1 MRYSV
6 PVRSMAVIQQ
16 GGCVAESVG
25 APLTPRT
32 GPERRLLKIALV
44 SPYDYGAAGGVNEH
58 IDNLA
63 AHLRIKGHTVKI
75 IAPIANARE
84 RDLSPDFIPMGRP
97 VPIPSGGAV
106 ARVSVSVW
114 LEPRVKETLDREQF
128 DIIHLHEPMAP
139 ALPLTVLHA
148 SNSVNI
154 GTFHSYKGT
163 RFYRLWRYVSRHWF
177 KKLDGRIA
185 VSSPARD
192 FVSKFYPGDY
202 EIIPNGV
209 DVDRFATP
217 LPPIEQYQDGK
228 INILFL
234 GRMERRKGLK
244 YLLMAYARLKWRFP
258 EIRLIVVGA
267 GNPGEEILTLISE
280 RNLAD
285 VELVG
290 AVPYADLPRYYQT
303 ADIFCAPNT
312 GHESFGI
319 VLVEAMATSKPIVA
333 TRIDGFSRVI
343 TNGIEGYLVPP
354 KNDAEL
360 AFGLERLIKD
370 ADLRREMGARGRVTV
385 EQYRWDVI
393 ADRVLAH
400 YESVMWRKRRREEQ
414 SV

>member
-1 MRYSV
+1 V
-6 PVRSMAVIQQ
+6 T
-16 GGCVAESVG
+16 ESVG
-25 APLTPRT
+25 APMTPQT
-32 GPERRLLKIALV
+32 ESDRRSLKIALV
-44 SPYDYGAAGGVNEH
+44 SPYDYGAPGGVNDH

-63 AHLRIKGHTVKI
+63 AQLRLKGHTVKI

-84 RDLSPDFIPMGRP
+84 RNLSADFIPMGRP

-114 LEPRVKETLDREQF
+114 LEPRVRETLEREQF

-139 ALPLTVLHA
+139 ALPLTVLHCSDA
-148 SNSVNI
+148 VNI

-163 RFYRLWRYVSRHWF
+163 RFYRLWRYLSRRWF

-192 FVSKFYPGDY
+192 FVSQFYPGEY

-217 LPPIEQYQDGK
+217 LPPLEKYKDGK

-244 YLLMAYARLKWRFP
+244 YLLMAYSRLKWRFP
-258 EIRLIVVGA
+258 NIRLIVVGA
-267 GNPGEEILTLISE
+267 GNPGEEILTIISE
-280 RNLAD
+280 RNLTD

-290 AVPYADLPRYYQT
+290 AVPYADLPRYYQA

-312 GHESFGI
+312 GRESFGI
-319 VLVEAMATSKPIVA
+319 VLVEAMAASKPIVA
-333 TRIDGFSRVI
+333 TRIDGFSRVLS
-343 TNGIEGYLVPP
+343 NGIEGFLVPP

-360 AFGLERLIKD
+360 AFGLERLIVD
-370 ADLRREMGARGRVTV
+370 EELRREMGGRGRVTV
-385 EQYRWDVI
+385 EQYRWDVV
-393 ADRVLAH
+393 ADRVLA
-400 YESVMWRKRRREEQ
+400 YYQSVMWRKRRREEQ
-414 SV
+414 SA